1 MKKGL
6 DLTNAPRTKDSVLSP
21 DELVSRLEKLV
32 GTPMV
37 LKRKP
42 RTDGANIRKLV
53 SKELE
58 DRISNALDDSR
69 YQILP
74 PKGKGVPRLLLE
86 LIDTYV
92 VTSGDTYNL
101 QVWNRIPNG
110 NTPLVRY
117 YNGDTITAQDIR
129 FVFVKVT
136 PENEYIESIVI
147 LTPQY
152 IEEHFGSF
160 GKPTIKQQLLVS
172 NILRQKIVNE
182 LGGLYFA
189 EDTLDMKHNVSDIY
203 KMPSSNSDE
212 FPHEGDLLSLEIIK
226 EKVAKPLIGQLLD
239 APDTKTRGQ
248 LLEKKVIE
256 LLGYGEYSKLVGGY
270 PDVPNQLL
278 EVKIQDTQ
286 TIDLGKYSP
295 QFIEKF
301 EKDINLSTGDVRYL
315 IALTNADTKCIDG
328 IILCPG
334 KELGVAFTYVSD
346 KSYKCQRSIN
356 MTFFDNYIGHC
367 VFNPED

>member
-117 YNGDTITAQDIR
+117 NNGDTITAQDIR

-256 LLGYGEYSKLVGGY
+256 LLGYGEDSKLVGGY
-270 PDVPNQLL
+270 PDVPN
-278 EVKIQDTQ
+278 
-286 TIDLGKYSP
+286 
-295 QFIEKF
+295 
-301 EKDINLSTGDVRYL
+301 
-315 IALTNADTKCIDG
+315 
-328 IILCPG
+328 
-334 KELGVAFTYVSD
+334 
-346 KSYKCQRSIN
+346 
-356 MTFFDNYIGHC
+356 
-367 VFNPED
+367 